1 MDVVKLNPNIISRSI
16 TSQDKTENLDH
27 ILDLDDFEVQMI
39 CNIELLLK
47 LKSSIE
53 IARIIAANAERE
65 LQ

>member
-39 CNIELLLK
+39 Y
-47 LKSSIE
+47 SM
-53 IARIIAANAERE
+53 RR
-65 LQ
+65 